1 MADSFTIELSEL
13 DYNLKNF
20 DRRARKA
27 IQASMDYQAA
37 KSETWMRTNARWT
50 DRTTNARNGLF
61 AVVDNG
67 LGEDSW
73 LLVLSHSVSYG
84 IWLEVANSGKYAI
97 VRPAFLKAHKELM
110 TRLSNL
116 FERMEKAA

>member
-1 MADSFTIELSEL
+1 MARSFTIELSSL
-13 DYNLKNF
+13 DHNLKNF
-20 DRRARKA
+20 DQRARRAISA
-27 IQASMDYQAA
+27 TMTYQAA
-37 KSETWMRTNARWT
+37 QSETWMRTNARWT

-61 AVVDNG
+61 ATVDD
-67 LGEDSW
+67 LGRDAW

-97 VRPAFLKAHKELM
+97 VRPALLRANRELM
-110 TRLSNL
+110 QRLSKL

>member
-1 MADSFTIELSEL
+1 MSSSFRIELSSL
-13 DYNLKNF
+13 DHNLKNF
-20 DRRARKA
+20 DQRARRAIGA
-27 IQASMDYQAA
+27 TMTYQAA

-61 AVVDNG
+61 ATVDES
-67 LGEDSW
+67 LGKDAW

-97 VRPAFLKAHKELM
+97 VRPALLRANRELM
-110 TRLSNL
+110 QRLSKL